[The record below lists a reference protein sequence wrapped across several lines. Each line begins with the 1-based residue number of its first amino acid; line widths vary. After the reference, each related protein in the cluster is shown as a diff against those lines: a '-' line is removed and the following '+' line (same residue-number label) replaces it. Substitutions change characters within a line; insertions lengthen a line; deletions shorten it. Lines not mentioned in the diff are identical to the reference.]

1 MVERKISDT
10 VRSLNARYGS
20 HLPYQKFFLAI
31 VDGRV
36 PAKRDASGRFW
47 LIDEDDEPL
56 IARTLG
62 LIPAEPEAESSKPPQ
77 NPSLPPA
84 ADTPTKPEPV
94 AKPAP
99 TRPARSRASR
109 SAA

>member
-1 MVERKISDT
+1 MAERKISDT

-20 HLPYQKFFLAI
+20 RCTYQRFFLAI

-36 PAKRDASGRFW
+36 PAKRDATGRFW
-47 LIDEDDEPL
+47 LIDEDDEPR
-56 IARTLG
+56 IARTLN
-62 LIPAEPEAESSKPPQ
+62 LIPTEPDVKSSKPRQ

-84 ADTPTKPEPV
+84 ADTPAKPEP
-94 AKPAP
+94 ASKAAHP
-99 TRPARSRASR
+99 RASTRR

>member
-1 MVERKISDT
+1 MAQRKISDT
-10 VRSLNARYGS
+10 VRSLNAKYGS
-20 HLPYQKFFLAI
+20 HCTYQKFFLAI

-47 LIDEDDEPL
+47 LIDEADEPL

-62 LIPAEPEAESSKPPQ
+62 LVPAEQDAT
-77 NPSLPPA
+77 PSM
-84 ADTPTKPEPV
+84 
-94 AKPAP
+94 
-99 TRPARSRASR
+99 PARPRTSIRR

>member
-1 MVERKISDT
+1 MAERKISDT

-36 PAKRDASGRFW
+36 PAKRDTSGRFW
-47 LIDEDDEPL
+47 LIDENDEPL

-62 LIPAEPEAESSKPPQ
+62 LTPAEPDAESSKPPQ
-77 NPSLPPA
+77 NPSLPPTT
-84 ADTPTKPEPV
+84 DTPTKPEPV
-94 AKPAP
+94 SKAAHPRAN
-99 TRPARSRASR
+99 TRR